1 MTVPHSKPL
10 QMAVL
15 SMTVMHPVVRHAVM
29 TVVLV
34 TTTRVTTQVLLSAM
48 TVVASAILAVAALK
62 VLHHVLILVIASLRL
77 PDQQARCL
85 FPVMRKSVR
94 HVLHVN

>member
-1 MTVPHSKPL
+1 
-10 QMAVL
+10 
-15 SMTVMHPVVRHAVM
+15 MTVMRPVVRHAVM

-34 TTTRVTTQVLLSAM
+34 TTTRVTTQVLPSAM

-62 VLHHVLILVIASLRL
+62 VLHHVRILVIASLRL
-77 PDQQARCL
+77 PDQQARYL